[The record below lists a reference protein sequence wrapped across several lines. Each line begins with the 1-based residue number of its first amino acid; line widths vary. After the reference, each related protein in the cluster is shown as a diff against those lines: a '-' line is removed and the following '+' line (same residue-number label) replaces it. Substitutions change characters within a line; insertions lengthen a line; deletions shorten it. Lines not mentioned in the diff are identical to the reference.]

1 MNNCQWQHKSQSEIS
16 PQKTVVIRN
25 PRGQFRSHDKDGNHS
40 IRSAIAKNPTL
51 TSWLYVLQNR
61 SYCRCKFYIARIGI
75 LDLFCFCEFDLDL
88 MTFICKLR
96 PVYHGDISDVQIW
109 TSHVKAFESY
119 RLTDREADMTVIIYL
134 RGWSKITYSS
144 VEVWRQRSALHTVF
158 TMSRYLLYD
167 AAKYCVKQTVRW
179 MADRTD
185 TTVRSSWLSRL

>member
-109 TSHVKAFESY
+109 TSHVKAYESY
-119 RLTDREADMTVIIYL
+119 RLTFRQTNTTNIIYHTL
-134 RGWSKITYSS
+134 C
-144 VEVWRQRSALHTVF
+144 RQSMKKGYVYFEQGSYYFAEF
-158 TMSRYLLYD
+158 IFPDFS
-167 AAKYCVKQTVRW
+167 KQTE
-179 MADRTD
+179 
-185 TTVRSSWLSRL
+185 